1 MASPPT
7 SPFATSIEKTNG
19 VKLWNLVTNGGA
31 AALRILLNKSHSPQ
45 PLATWLGQH
54 KQTLSSLKHRVLKD
68 DQWRKLFPSDGTQ
81 PDCESFDI
89 TLLVILLINICGL
102 SPPNTGWNEKPPRSD
117 RSTEANIAR
126 IRYFRNLLSHAP
138 STGVTTQNF
147 NSYWE
152 EIADALVALGLDQN
166 EIDALKKEKELEK
179 LARFDFVGDI
189 NHHLGKL
196 TDGTREWV
204 FNEVENWLDD
214 SSSLHRAML
223 ITAAAGMGKS
233 VASAAICKRMQRA
246 DRVIGCHFCQHSF
259 DLYRDPKRMLQSLAY
274 QLSSKLPEYK
284 AALVEQLSSDRSKDL
299 EHMRV
304 SDLFVWLFEP
314 LFAVADPGRNV
325 LVIIDGLDESELD
338 ERNELLDVI
347 ANQLSKLPLWIRFLI
362 TARPEK
368 NISDKLRNLKIF
380 KLQQEDERNRDD
392 IKTFFEKKLNSGVTN
407 PDSHSATVQE
417 LVHLSDGSMLFAYF
431 LIQMIQNN
439 TSPGSPE
446 ELRRQFPQGISSVYQ
461 SYFERMETRLKE
473 ELKDNYGNFLTD
485 LLSALTVS
493 EEPLHKD
500 FIVDIL
506 LQNSNTSESD
516 PLCDQRKLKGVIDC
530 ISSLFILRDDHV
542 HMFHKSIKDW
552 LTDPSNGFFFVKE
565 KKGHKIL
572 FKLCAKVLEIEK
584 RRREHHAESPTQAMK
599 KYALRHGVK
608 HMLEAL
614 ETGSA
619 QMEELVHGYVT
630 DLELIYAKLCT
641 EDTDVL
647 KDLVLVQEHPNS
659 RELSNEIDN
668 TIESLLLQFKKN
680 PKLLRDN
687 PEMIFQNLLNEG
699 GSALYQQVSDTLLR
713 SHPEI
718 PYMELLDKNGHQG
731 PVVGR
736 FFCSDKVV
744 CFDVS
749 PDEKLLVSE
758 CRDGKTSL
766 WSLETGKRLWEKALL
781 KSIKSYNEVP
791 LGSAFRQTCED
802 NETGKRTLSF
812 YRSTVFHPDGCSIL
826 PGNLAKVYSLDGK
839 TKSLFP
845 GSKCHFNV
853 RYFSGNKTRM
863 LTDCPE
869 NAHQV
874 VMWNTKNG
882 EEIKRFESEE
892 TIASFAFSQDGNR
905 VAICNTSGS
914 LWLRAVE
921 DPSWKKAPQNISGE
935 GNPCGLL
942 HFTEAGTLVC
952 GSIQHEL
959 SDHRD
964 KYKLS
969 VPAFQSQSS
978 CVFLWPWESVDSVD
992 RLKVVCKTSHFVS
1005 ADLQIGFCL
1014 MLLRDLAVVGSP
1026 TVNYLTMLDISRP
1039 LQDEEMPRTA
1049 QAAFSTVNDSTRL
1062 YTTIALC
1069 NHAEGMKTDESR
1081 LVTFTMRDANNARE
1095 VKQEKHFQHSSRRVE
1110 NGILTVTV
1118 TYNGET
1124 GVLLQTDSK
1133 TLEVWN
1139 CDLSQG
1145 LNSITMMGEIE
1156 RLIPVSQD
1164 LVGCVLCT
1172 PKFSSEGQQELT
1184 IALFDVSAWKVVFE
1198 RNLSGKP
1205 ELKSIAC
1212 SLQRGVVFCAENDA
1226 RKREMFFY
1234 RGEANVPIWSEDD
1247 IYQGGCNWRHPHCV
1261 FSPQGDVVVTWN
1273 TLNDGYG
1280 LHALNAKTGMRKHVF
1295 LENCY
1300 DIADCRFLNDGE
1312 TMVCYRYES
1321 NVRLFS
1327 VTSGEVLAVLDI
1339 GERPTCIGCSP
1350 GEPRIAVGLRFGNV
1364 IVIRAHVPKLRR
1376 ANHKQ
1381 RKVSKCLY
1389 DKCQWVIA
1397 YMVLV
1402 FLIDSFER
1410 FFIFVLKGID
1420 FVLPY
1425 SR

>member
-7 SPFATSIEKTNG
+7 SPLATSIEKTNG

-89 TLLVILLINICGL
+89 TLLGILLINICGL
-102 SPPNTGWNEKPPRSD
+102 SPPNTGWNNKPPQND
-117 RSTEANIAR
+117 KSTEANIVR
-126 IRYFRNLLSHAP
+126 IRYFRNLLYHAP
-138 STGVTTQNF
+138 STGVPMHKF
-147 NSYWE
+147 NTYWE
-152 EIADALVALGLDQN
+152 EIADALVALGLDRN
-166 EIDALKKEKELEK
+166 EIDALKEEEELEK
-179 LARFDFVGDI
+179 LAHFDFKGDI
-189 NHHLGKL
+189 NHYL
-196 TDGTREWV
+196 TKFQDGTREWI
-204 FNEVENWLDD
+204 FNKVKHWLDD
-214 SSSLHRAML
+214 RRSPHRAML

-233 VASAAICKRMQRA
+233 VASAVICKRMQKE
-246 DRVIGCHFCQHSF
+246 DRLIGCHFCQHSCDF
-259 DLYRDPKRMLQSLAY
+259 YRDPKRMLQSLAY

-284 AALVEQLSSDRSKDL
+284 AALVKQLSSDCRKAL
-299 EHMRV
+299 EDMKV
-304 SDLFVWLFEP
+304 EDLFVWLFKEP
-314 LFAVADPGRNV
+314 LSAVEDPGRNV
-325 LVIIDGLDESELD
+325 LVVIDALDESELD
-338 ERNELLDVI
+338 GRNELLDVI
-347 ANQLSKLPLWIRFLI
+347 ANYLSKLPLWIRFLI

-380 KLQQEDERNRDD
+380 KLQQEDEQNRDD
-392 IKTFFEKKLNSGVTN
+392 IKTFFEKKLNSDVTN
-407 PDSHSATVQE
+407 PDSFSAIVQE

-431 LIQMIQNN
+431 LIQMIHDG
-439 TSPGSPE
+439 TSPVSPE
-446 ELRRQFPQGISSVYQ
+446 ELRRQFPHGISSVYQ
-461 SYFERMETRLKE
+461 SYFERMEKRLKE

-485 LLSALTVS
+485 FLSALTVS

-506 LQNSNTSESD
+506 LQNRNTSESD
-516 PLCDQRKLKGVIDC
+516 PLSDQRKLKGVIDC
-530 ISSLFILRDDHV
+530 ISSLFILREDHV

-552 LTDPSNGFFFVKE
+552 LTDPSNDFFFVEE
-565 KKGHKIL
+565 KRGHKIL
-572 FKLCAKVLEIEK
+572 SKLCAKALEILK
-584 RRREHHAESPTQAMK
+584 GRGGPSTQAKK
-599 KYALRHGVK
+599 KYALRHCVK
-608 HMLEAL
+608 HMLEAC
-614 ETGSA
+614 ETESA
-619 QMEELVHGYVT
+619 QMEELVQGYVT
-630 DLELIYAKLCT
+630 DLELVYAKLRT

-647 KDLVLVQEHPNS
+647 KDLILVQEHPNS
-659 RELSNEIDN
+659 RALSEEIHN

-687 PEMIFQNLLNEG
+687 PGMIFQNLLNEG
-699 GSALYQQVSDTLLR
+699 GSALYQQVYDTLLR

-802 NETGKRTLSF
+802 NETGKKTLSF

-826 PGNLAKVYSLDGK
+826 PGNLAKVYSLDGEP
-839 TKSLFP
+839 KSLFP

-853 RYFSGNKTRM
+853 CYFSGNKTRM

-892 TIASFAFSQDGNR
+892 TIASFAISQDGNR
-905 VAICNTSGS
+905 VAICHTSGS
-914 LWLRAVE
+914 LWLQAVE
-921 DPSWKKAPQNISGE
+921 APSWKKAPLNISGK

-942 HFTEAGTLVC
+942 HFTEVGALVC

-969 VPAFQSQSS
+969 VSALQSQSS

-992 RLKVVCKTSHFVS
+992 GLKAVCKTSHIVS

-1014 MLLRDLAVVGSP
+1014 LLLKDLAVVGSP
-1026 TVNYLTMLDISRP
+1026 TVNYLTMLDITRP
-1039 LQDEEMPRTA
+1039 LKDEEMPRTA

-1062 YTTIALC
+1062 YTTIAIC

-1095 VKQEKHFQHSSRRVE
+1095 VKQEKYFQHSSRRIE
-1110 NGILTVTV
+1110 NGILTVTI

-1139 CDLSQG
+1139 SDLYQG

-1172 PKFSSEGQQELT
+1172 PKFSSEGQQELR
-1184 IALFDVSAWKVVFE
+1184 IALFDISAWKVVFE
-1198 RNLSGKP
+1198 RNLSGKL

-1212 SLQRGVVFCAENDA
+1212 SLQRSVVFCAENDV
-1226 RKREMFFY
+1226 RKREMFLY
-1234 RGEANVPIWSEDD
+1234 RGEANVPIWREDD

-1280 LHALNAKTGMRKHVF
+1280 LHALSAKTGMRKHVF

-1321 NVRLFS
+1321 HVRLFS

-1350 GEPRIAVGLRFGNV
+1350 SEPLIAVGLRFGNV

-1420 FVLPY
+1420 FVLLY

>member
-1 MASPPT
+1 MFLRKILLRFLLFIFSVKINNSSCAPLKQNINVSTYVTMASPPT
-7 SPFATSIEKTNG
+7 SAFASSTEKENG
-19 VKLWNLVTNGGA
+19 EKLWSLVTNGGA
-31 AALRILLNKSHSPQ
+31 AALRILLSKSHSPQ
-45 PLATWLGQH
+45 PLDTWLGQH
-54 KQTLSSLKHRVLKD
+54 KRTLSSLKCGVLHD
-68 DQWRKLFPSDGTQ
+68 DQWQKLFPSDGTQ
-81 PDCESFDI
+81 PNCESFDI
-89 TLLVILLINICGL
+89 TLLAILLTNICGL
-102 SPPNTGWNEKPPRSD
+102 SPPNTRCNNKPPQSD
-117 RSTEANIAR
+117 KSTEANIAR
-126 IRYFRNLLSHAP
+126 IRYFRNQVSHFP
-138 STGVTTQNF
+138 STGVPTQKF
-147 NSYWE
+147 NTYWE
-152 EIADALVALGLDQN
+152 EIADVLVALGIDRN
-166 EIDALKKEKELEK
+166 EIDALKKEEELEK
-179 LARFDFVGDI
+179 LARFDFTGDI
-189 NHHLGKL
+189 NHYHAKFQ
-196 TDGTREWV
+196 DGTREWI
-204 FNEVENWLDD
+204 FNEVKNWLDD
-214 SSSLHRAML
+214 RRSPHRAML

-233 VASAAICKRMQRA
+233 VASAVICKRMQKE
-246 DRVIGCHFCQHSF
+246 DRPIGCHFCQHSCDF
-259 DLYRDPKRMLQSLAY
+259 YRDPKRMLQSLAY

-284 AALVEQLSSDRSKDL
+284 AALVKQLSSDRSKELKD
-299 EHMRV
+299 MRV
-304 SDLFVWLFEP
+304 EDLFVWLFKEP
-314 LFAVADPGRNV
+314 LSAVADPGRNV
-325 LVIIDGLDESELD
+325 LVIIDALDESELD
-338 ERNELLDVI
+338 GRNELLDVI
-347 ANQLSKLPLWIRFLI
+347 ANYLSKLPLWIRFLI

-392 IKTFFEKKLNSGVTN
+392 IKTFFEKKLNSDVTN
-407 PDSHSATVQE
+407 PDSLSAIVQE

-431 LIQMIQNN
+431 LIQMIHDG
-439 TSPGSPE
+439 TSPVSPE
-446 ELRRQFPQGISSVYQ
+446 ELRRQFPHGISSVYQ
-461 SYFERMETRLKE
+461 SYFERMEKRLKE
-473 ELKDNYGNFLTD
+473 ELKDNYGSFLTD
-485 LLSALTVS
+485 FLSALTVS
-493 EEPLHKD
+493 VEPLHKD

-506 LQNSNTSESD
+506 LQNRNTSESD
-516 PLCDQRKLKGVIDC
+516 PLSDQRKLEGVIGC

-552 LTDPSNGFFFVKE
+552 LTDPSNGFFFVEE

-572 FKLCAKVLEIEK
+572 SKLCAKALEILK
-584 RRREHHAESPTQAMK
+584 GCRGPSTQAKK

-608 HMLEAL
+608 HMLEAC
-614 ETGSA
+614 ETESA
-619 QMEELVHGYVT
+619 QMEELVQGYVT
-630 DLELIYAKLCT
+630 DLELVYAKLRT

-659 RELSNEIDN
+659 RELSKEIHN
-668 TIESLLLQFKKN
+668 TIESLLLQFKRN
-680 PKLLRDN
+680 PKLLRDT
-687 PEMIFQNLLNEG
+687 PGMIFQNLLNEG
-699 GSALYQQVSDTLLR
+699 GSALYQQVSDTLLS

-749 PDEKLLVSE
+749 PDEKRLVSE

-791 LGSAFRQTCED
+791 LGSTFRQTCED

-826 PGNLAKVYSLDGK
+826 PGNLAKVYSLEGEP
-839 TKSLFP
+839 KSLFP

-853 RYFSGNKTRM
+853 CHFSRNKTRM

-869 NAHQV
+869 DAHQV

-892 TIASFAFSQDGNR
+892 TIASFAISQDGSR
-905 VAICNTSGS
+905 VAICNTSGL
-914 LWLRAVE
+914 LWLQAVE
-921 DPSWKKAPQNISGE
+921 DPSWKKAPPNIFGE

-942 HFTEAGTLVC
+942 HFTEAGVLVG

-969 VPAFQSQSS
+969 VPALQSQSY
-978 CVFLWPWESVDSVD
+978 CVLWPWESVDSAD
-992 RLKVVCKTSHFVS
+992 RLKVVCKTFHLVS
-1005 ADLQIGFCL
+1005 ADLDMGFCL
-1014 MLLRDLAVVGSP
+1014 MLLKDLAVVGSP
-1026 TVNYLTMLDISRP
+1026 TVNYLTMLDITRP
-1039 LQDEEMPRTA
+1039 LKDEEMPRTA

-1062 YTTIALC
+1062 YTTIAIC
-1069 NHAEGMKTDESR
+1069 NQGMKTDESR
-1081 LVTFTMRDANNARE
+1081 SVTFTMRDANNARE
-1095 VKQEKHFQHSSRRVE
+1095 VKQEKSFQHSSRRVE
-1110 NGILTVTV
+1110 NGIMTVTV
-1118 TYNGET
+1118 TYNGEK

-1133 TLEVWN
+1133 TLEVWD

-1172 PKFSSEGQQELT
+1172 PKFSSEGQHELT
-1184 IALFDVSAWKVVFE
+1184 IAFFDVSTWKVVFE

-1212 SLQRGVVFCAENDA
+1212 SLQRGVVFCAQNDTG
-1226 RKREMFFY
+1226 KREMFFY
-1234 RGEANVPIWSEDD
+1234 RGEANVPIWREDD
-1247 IYQGGCNWRHPHCV
+1247 VYQGGCNWRHPHCV
-1261 FSPQGDVVVTWN
+1261 FSPQGDAVVTWN
-1273 TLNDGYG
+1273 TMNDGYG
-1280 LHALNAKTGMRKHVF
+1280 LHALNAKTGMKKHVF

-1339 GERPTCIGCSP
+1339 GERPTCIGCSTD
-1350 GEPRIAVGLRFGNV
+1350 EPLIAVGLRFGNV
-1364 IVIRAHVPKLRR
+1364 IVIRARVPKLRG
-1376 ANHKQ
+1376 ANQKQ
-1381 RKVSKCLY
+1381 RKG
-1389 DKCQWVIA
+1389 
-1397 YMVLV
+1397 
-1402 FLIDSFER
+1402 E
-1410 FFIFVLKGID
+1410 
-1420 FVLPY
+1420 
-1425 SR
+1425 

>member
-1 MASPPT
+1 MKINNSSCAPLKQNINVSTYVTMESPPT
-7 SPFATSIEKTNG
+7 SAFASSTEKKNG
-19 VKLWNLVTNGGA
+19 EKLWSLVTNGGA
-31 AALRILLNKSHSPQ
+31 AALRILLSKSHSPQ
-45 PLATWLGQH
+45 PLTTWLGQH
-54 KQTLSSLKHRVLKD
+54 KQTLSSLKGRVLHD
-68 DQWRKLFPSDGTQ
+68 DQWQKLFPSDGTQ

-89 TLLVILLINICGL
+89 TLLMILLTNICGL
-102 SPPNTGWNEKPPRSD
+102 SLPNTRWNNKPPQSD
-117 RSTEANIAR
+117 KSTEANIAR
-126 IRYFRNLLSHAP
+126 IRYFRNLVSHFS
-138 STGVTTQNF
+138 STGVPTQKF
-147 NSYWE
+147 NTYWE
-152 EIADALVALGLDQN
+152 EIADVLVALEIDRN
-166 EIDALKKEKELEK
+166 EIDALKKEEELEK
-179 LARFDFVGDI
+179 LARSDFTGDI
-189 NHHLGKL
+189 NNYLAKFQE
-196 TDGTREWV
+196 GTREWI
-204 FNEVENWLDD
+204 FNEVKNWLDD
-214 SSSLHRAML
+214 RRSPHRAML
-223 ITAAAGMGKS
+223 ITAVAGMGKS
-233 VASAAICKRMQRA
+233 VASAVICKRMQKE
-246 DRVIGCHFCQHSF
+246 DRLIGSHFCQHSCDF
-259 DLYRDPKRMLQSLAY
+259 YRDPKRMLQSLAY

-284 AALVEQLSSDRSKDL
+284 AALVKQLSSDRSKEL
-299 EHMRV
+299 ENMRV
-304 SDLFVWLFEP
+304 EDLFVWLFKEP
-314 LFAVADPGRNV
+314 LSAVADPGRNF
-325 LVIIDGLDESELD
+325 LVIIDALDESELD
-338 ERNELLDVI
+338 GRNELLDVI
-347 ANQLSKLPLWIRFLI
+347 ANHFSKLPLWIRFLI

-380 KLQQEDERNRDD
+380 KLQQEDERNCDD
-392 IKTFFEKKLNSGVTN
+392 IKTFFEKKLNSVVTN
-407 PDSHSATVQE
+407 PDSLSAIVQE

-431 LIQMIQNN
+431 LIQMIQDG
-439 TSPGSPE
+439 TSPVSPE
-446 ELRRQFPQGISSVYQ
+446 ELRRQFPHGISSVYQ
-461 SYFERMETRLKE
+461 SYFERMEKRLKE

-485 LLSALTVS
+485 FLSALTVS
-493 EEPLHKD
+493 EEPLHRD

-506 LQNSNTSESD
+506 LQNGNISESD
-516 PLCDQRKLKGVIDC
+516 PLSDQRKLEGVIGC
-530 ISSLFILRDDHV
+530 ISSLFTLREDHV
-542 HMFHKSIKDW
+542 HVFHKSIKDW
-552 LTDPSNGFFFVKE
+552 LTDPSNGFFFVEE

-572 FKLCAKVLEIEK
+572 SKLCAKALEILK
-584 RRREHHAESPTQAMK
+584 GCRGPSTQAKK
-599 KYALRHGVK
+599 KYALRHCVK
-608 HMLEAL
+608 HMLEAC
-614 ETGSA
+614 ETESA
-619 QMEELVHGYVT
+619 QMEELVQGYVT
-630 DLELIYAKLCT
+630 DLELVYAKLRT

-647 KDLVLVQEHPNS
+647 KDLILVQEHPNS
-659 RELSNEIDN
+659 RALSEEIHN

-687 PEMIFQNLLNEG
+687 PGMIFQNLLNEG
-699 GSALYQQVSDTLLR
+699 GSALYQQVSDTLLS

-758 CRDGKTSL
+758 CRDGTTSL

-826 PGNLAKVYSLDGK
+826 PGNLAKVYSLDGEP
-839 TKSLFP
+839 KSLFP

-853 RYFSGNKTRM
+853 CHFSRNKTRM

-882 EEIKRFESEE
+882 EEIERFDSEE
-892 TIASFAFSQDGNR
+892 TIASFAISQDGSR

-914 LWLRAVE
+914 LWLQAVE
-921 DPSWKKAPQNISGE
+921 APSWTKAPPNIFGE

-942 HFTEAGTLVC
+942 HFTEAGVLVG

-969 VPAFQSQSS
+969 VPALQSQSS
-978 CVFLWPWESVDSVD
+978 CVLWPWESVDSVD
-992 RLKVVCKTSHFVS
+992 RLKVVCKTFHLVS
-1005 ADLQIGFCL
+1005 ADLDMGFCL
-1014 MLLRDLAVVGSP
+1014 MLLKDLAVVGSP
-1026 TVNYLTMLDISRP
+1026 TVNYLTMLDITRP

-1049 QAAFSTVNDSTRL
+1049 QTAFSAVNGSTRL
-1062 YTTIALC
+1062 YTTIAIC
-1069 NHAEGMKTDESR
+1069 NHSAEMETDESR

-1095 VKQEKHFQHSSRRVE
+1095 VKQEKFFRHSSRRVQ
-1110 NGILTVTV
+1110 NGVLTVTV

-1139 CDLSQG
+1139 SDLSQG
-1145 LNSITMMGEIE
+1145 LNSITMMGKIE

-1164 LVGCVLCT
+1164 LVGCVLYT
-1172 PKFSSEGQQELT
+1172 PKFSSEGQHELI
-1184 IALFDVSAWKVVFE
+1184 IALFDISAWKVVFE

-1212 SLQRGVVFCAENDA
+1212 NLQRDVVFCAENNA

-1234 RGEANVPIWSEDD
+1234 RGEANVPIWREDD

-1261 FSPQGDVVVTWN
+1261 FSPQGDILVTWN
-1273 TLNDGYG
+1273 SLNDGYG

-1295 LENCY
+1295 LENCH
-1300 DIADCRFLNDGE
+1300 DIADSKFLNDGE

-1321 NVRLFS
+1321 NVRLFN

-1381 RKVSKCLY
+1381 RKGELVSL
-1389 DKCQWVIA
+1389 
-1397 YMVLV
+1397 
-1402 FLIDSFER
+1402 
-1410 FFIFVLKGID
+1410 
-1420 FVLPY
+1420 
-1425 SR
+1425 

>member
-7 SPFATSIEKTNG
+7 SPFASSIEKTNG

-54 KQTLSSLKHRVLKD
+54 KQTLSSLKHRALRD
-68 DQWRKLFPSDGTQ
+68 DQWRMLFPSDGTQ

-246 DRVIGCHFCQHSF
+246 NRVIGCHFCQHSF

-338 ERNELLDVI
+338 EGNELLDVI
-347 ANQLSKLPLWIRFLI
+347 ANHLSKLPLWIRFLI

-368 NISDKLRNLKIF
+368 KITDKLSNLMIF

-392 IKTFFEKKLNSGVTN
+392 IKTFFEKKLNSDVTN
-407 PDSHSATVQE
+407 PDSLSAIVQE

-431 LIQMIQNN
+431 LIQMIQDG
-439 TSPGSPE
+439 TSPVSPE
-446 ELRRQFPQGISSVYQ
+446 ELRRQFPHGISSVYQ
-461 SYFERMETRLKE
+461 SYFERMEKRLKE

-485 LLSALTVS
+485 FLSALTVS
-493 EEPLHKD
+493 VEPLHKD

-506 LQNSNTSESD
+506 LQNRNTSESD
-516 PLCDQRKLKGVIDC
+516 PLSDQRKLEGVIGC

-552 LTDPSNGFFFVKE
+552 LTDPSNGFFFVEE

-572 FKLCAKVLEIEK
+572 SKLCAKALEILK
-584 RRREHHAESPTQAMK
+584 GCRGPSTQAKK

-608 HMLEAL
+608 HMLEAC
-614 ETGSA
+614 ETESA

-630 DLELIYAKLCT
+630 DLELVYAKLST
-641 EDTDVL
+641 EDADVL

-659 RELSNEIDN
+659 RALSKEIHN
-668 TIESLLLQFKKN
+668 TIESLLIQFKKN

-699 GSALYQQVSDTLLR
+699 ESALYQQVSDTLLR

-781 KSIKSYNEVP
+781 KSMKSYNEVP
-791 LGSAFRQTCED
+791 LGTAFRQKYED
-802 NETGKRTLSF
+802 NETGKKTLSF

-826 PGNLAKVYSLDGK
+826 PGNLAKVYSLDGEP
-839 TKSLFP
+839 KSLFP

-853 RYFSGNKTRM
+853 CHFSRNKTRM

-892 TIASFAFSQDGNR
+892 TIASFAISQDGNR
-905 VAICNTSGS
+905 VVICNTSGS
-914 LWLRAVE
+914 LWLQAVE
-921 DPSWKKAPQNISGE
+921 GSSWKKAPPNISGE

-942 HFTEAGTLVC
+942 HFTEAGALVC

-1026 TVNYLTMLDISRP
+1026 TVNYLTMLDITRP
-1039 LQDEEMPRTA
+1039 LKDEEMPRTA
-1049 QAAFSTVNDSTRL
+1049 QAAFSTANGSTRL
-1062 YTTIALC
+1062 YTTIAIC

-1095 VKQEKHFQHSSRRVE
+1095 VKQEKYFQHNSRRVE

-1139 CDLSQG
+1139 SDLSQG

-1172 PKFSSEGQQELT
+1172 PKFSSEGQHELT
-1184 IALFDVSAWKVVFE
+1184 IALFDISAWKVVFK

-1212 SLQRGVVFCAENDA
+1212 SLQRGVVFCAENDV
-1226 RKREMFFY
+1226 RKREMFLY
-1234 RGEANVPIWSEDD
+1234 RGEANVPIWREDD

-1280 LHALNAKTGMRKHVF
+1280 LHALSAKTGMRKHVF

-1321 NVRLFS
+1321 HVRLFS

-1350 GEPRIAVGLRFGNV
+1350 SEPLIAVGLRFGNV

-1397 YMVLV
+1397 YMVVV
-1402 FLIDSFER
+1402 FLNDSFER

-1420 FVLPY
+1420 FVLLY

>member
-1 MASPPT
+1 MFLRKILLRFLLFIFSVKINNSSCAPLKQNINVSTYVTMESPPT
-7 SPFATSIEKTNG
+7 STFASSTEKKNG
-19 VKLWNLVTNGGA
+19 EKLWSLVTNEGA
-31 AALRILLNKSHSPQ
+31 AALRILLSKSHSPQ

-54 KQTLSSLKHRVLKD
+54 KQTLSSLKHKVLYN
-68 DQWRKLFPSDGTQ
+68 DQWRKLFPPDRTQ
-81 PDCESFDI
+81 PDCESFYI
-89 TLLVILLINICGL
+89 TLLVILLTNICGL
-102 SPPNTGWNEKPPRSD
+102 SPPNPGWKNKPPPSD
-117 RSTEANIAR
+117 KSTEANIAR
-126 IRYFRNLLSHAP
+126 IKYFRNWLSHFA
-138 STGVTTQNF
+138 STGVPMHEFST
-147 NSYWE
+147 YWE
-152 EIADALVALGLDQN
+152 EIADALVALGLDRN
-166 EIDALKKEKELEK
+166 EIDALKKEEELEK
-179 LARFDFVGDI
+179 LARFDFTGDI
-189 NHHLGKL
+189 NHYHAKFQ
-196 TDGTREWV
+196 DGTREWI
-204 FNEVENWLDD
+204 FNEVKNWLDD
-214 SSSLHRAML
+214 SRSPHRAML
-223 ITAAAGMGKS
+223 ITAVAGMGKS
-233 VASAAICKRMQRA
+233 IASAVICKRMQKE
-246 DRVIGCHFCQHSF
+246 DRPIGCHFCQHSCDF
-259 DLYRDPKRMLQSLAY
+259 YRDPKRMLQSLAY

-284 AALVEQLSSDRSKDL
+284 AALVKQLSSDCRKAL
-299 EHMRV
+299 EDMKV
-304 SDLFVWLFEP
+304 EDLFVWLFKEP
-314 LFAVADPGRNV
+314 LSAVEDPGRNV
-325 LVIIDGLDESELD
+325 LVVIDALDESELD
-338 ERNELLDVI
+338 GRNELLDVI
-347 ANQLSKLPLWIRFLI
+347 ANYLSKLPLWIRFLI

-392 IKTFFEKKLNSGVTN
+392 IKTFFEKKLSSDVTN
-407 PDSHSATVQE
+407 SDSLSAIVQE

-431 LIQMIQNN
+431 LIQMIQDGA
-439 TSPGSPE
+439 SAVSSE
-446 ELRRQFPQGISSVYQ
+446 ELRRQFPHGISSVYQ
-461 SYFERMETRLKE
+461 SYFERMEKRLKE
-473 ELKDNYGNFLTD
+473 ELKDNYGSFLTD
-485 LLSALTVS
+485 FLSALTVS
-493 EEPLHKD
+493 VEPLHKD

-506 LQNSNTSESD
+506 LQNRNTSESD
-516 PLCDQRKLKGVIDC
+516 PLSDQRKLEGVIGC

-552 LTDPSNGFFFVKE
+552 LTDPSNGFFFVEE

-572 FKLCAKVLEIEK
+572 SKLCAKELEILK
-584 RRREHHAESPTQAMK
+584 GCRGPSTPSKK

-608 HMLEAL
+608 HMLEAC
-614 ETGSA
+614 ETESA
-619 QMEELVHGYVT
+619 QMEELVQGYVT
-630 DLELIYAKLCT
+630 DLELVYAKLRT

-647 KDLVLVQEHPNS
+647 KDLILVQEHPDS
-659 RELSNEIDN
+659 RALSEEIHN

-687 PEMIFQNLLNEG
+687 PGMIFQNLLNEG
-699 GSALYQQVSDTLLR
+699 GSALYQQVSDTLLS

-758 CRDGKTSL
+758 CRDGTTSL

-781 KSIKSYNEVP
+781 KSRKSYNEVP

-802 NETGKRTLSF
+802 NETGKKTLSF

-853 RYFSGNKTRM
+853 CYFSGNKTRM

-892 TIASFAFSQDGNR
+892 TIASFAISQDGNR
-905 VAICNTSGS
+905 VAICHTSGS
-914 LWLRAVE
+914 LWLQAVE
-921 DPSWKKAPQNISGE
+921 DPSWKKAPLNISGK

-942 HFTEAGTLVC
+942 HFTEVGALVC

-969 VPAFQSQSS
+969 VSALQSQSS

-992 RLKVVCKTSHFVS
+992 GLKAVCKTSHFVS

-1014 MLLRDLAVVGSP
+1014 TLLRGLAVVGSP
-1026 TVNYLTMLDISRP
+1026 MVNYLTMLNITRS
-1039 LQDEEMPRTA
+1039 LQDKEKPRTA
-1049 QAAFSTVNDSTRL
+1049 QAAFSAINGSTHL
-1062 YTTIALC
+1062 YTTIAIC
-1069 NHAEGMKTDESR
+1069 NHPIEMETDESR
-1081 LVTFTMRDANNARE
+1081 SVTFTMRDANNARE
-1095 VKQEKHFQHSSRRVE
+1095 MKQKKSFQHSSRRVE

-1139 CDLSQG
+1139 IDLSQG

-1172 PKFSSEGQQELT
+1172 PKFSSEGQHELT

-1212 SLQRGVVFCAENDA
+1212 SLQRDVVFCAENDA

-1234 RGEANVPIWSEDD
+1234 RGEANVPIWREKTFTKAVATGD
-1247 IYQGGCNWRHPHCV
+1247 IP
-1261 FSPQGDVVVTWN
+1261 
-1273 TLNDGYG
+1273 
-1280 LHALNAKTGMRKHVF
+1280 
-1295 LENCY
+1295 
-1300 DIADCRFLNDGE
+1300 
-1312 TMVCYRYES
+1312 
-1321 NVRLFS
+1321 
-1327 VTSGEVLAVLDI
+1327 
-1339 GERPTCIGCSP
+1339 
-1350 GEPRIAVGLRFGNV
+1350 
-1364 IVIRAHVPKLRR
+1364 
-1376 ANHKQ
+1376 
-1381 RKVSKCLY
+1381 
-1389 DKCQWVIA
+1389 IA
-1397 YMVLV
+1397 Y
-1402 FLIDSFER
+1402 FLLREM
-1410 FFIFVLKGID
+1410 
-1420 FVLPY
+1420 
-1425 SR
+1425 